1 MPPDTKCR
9 CASGRLERRCCGPF
23 LAGRPPPTPE
33 LLMRARYSAY
43 ALGDA
48 AFIITTTEPDGPQ
61 WEPDEAAWRASIT
74 TFTRS
79 FRFRGVT
86 ILDAPLAGGDVGFV
100 TFTAHLE
107 AGGVDRSFTE
117 RSRFVLRDRWRYHSG
132 ERA

>member
-1 MPPDTKCR
+1 
-9 CASGRLERRCCGPF
+9 
-23 LAGRPPPTPE
+23 
-33 LLMRARYSAY
+33 MRARYSAY

-61 WEPDEAAWRASIT
+61 WEPDEAAWRASIAA
-74 TFTRS
+74 FTRS

-86 ILDAPLAGGDVGFV
+86 IRDAPPADGDVGFV